1 MLVVDL
7 YGEGAG
13 VAAVGTAVILVTGT
27 SYTVGSTAV
36 TDVEGFGVD
45 YPMLVGIVD

>member
-7 YGEGAG
+7 YGKEAG
-13 VAAVGTAVILVTGT
+13 VAAVGTAGILFTGT
-27 SYTVGSTAV
+27 SYTAGSTAV